1 MKIYCI
7 SWKDERW
14 SADKE
19 SLNTINKMINKNTK
33 TKNNMQFLLF
43 IPYSIGFIYHG
54 FISFTK
60 WLAKKLK
67 CNAVFILIIFAL
79 FICGCESHGWRSVDS
94 CCGHHHHVDHHVD
107 HHHYHHYTPRQIHY
121 HEHVTKQRSQSS
133 RPFPPSRPTS
143 PPSRPISKGVPEPP
157 SREPTRKE

>member
-14 SADKE
+14 SANKE
-19 SLNTINKMINKNTK
+19 ELKVINEMINQNIEIKKSFVNPEAI
-33 TKNNMQFLLF
+33 FLYLM
-43 IPYSIGFIYHG
+43 YCLGFIYHG
-54 FISFTK
+54 FVSFAR

-67 CNAVFILIIFAL
+67 RNAVFILIAFTL

-94 CCGHHHHVDHHVD
+94 CCGHYHHVDHHVD

-121 HEHVTKQRSQSS
+121 HEHVTKSKPLPNRPQR
-133 RPFPPSRPTS
+133 PVNA
-143 PPSRPISKGVPEPP
+143 PSRPISKGVPPK
-157 SREPTRKE
+157 RTPTRKDD